1 MHINVLKRHH
11 RPSAAALA
19 AGGDEKLLPMQHRAP
34 LALSRPLM
42 GWDKI
47 FFPFA
52 VSQETPMYDPQP
64 FAADKPVLI
73 DPASLAL
80 QSVLDRLAPTDATV
94 LIVGETGTGKE
105 VVARYLHHH
114 SARRHRPFL
123 AVNCGALT
131 ESLAEAEL
139 FGHEKGA
146 FTGAVGTHQGWF
158 EAAEG
163 GTLLL
168 DEIGEL
174 NLSLQVKLLR
184 VLQER
189 EITRVGSRKPLKIDV
204 RVIAATHVD
213 LAGAIRQR
221 RFREDLY
228 YRLNVAAV
236 TLPPLRQ
243 RPEDIP
249 ALTRHFLAL
258 YARRLGRPPLQLTV
272 EAQQALLDYPWPGN
286 VRELE
291 NTLHNAVLLSQE
303 GPIAPQQLRLTQRLT
318 DHGGGGDDAI
328 DRFVQQQLQG
338 DGTQLYQRV
347 LDALV
352 RNAFERSG
360 GNQLQAAALLGVSRN
375 TLRTHLA
382 HLGLI
387 KPRRRSVGAPAH
399 SPAISAAPLPERE
412 LRIGYQ
418 KFGNLGVLKARQSLE
433 QHFAAQ
439 RISVLWSEFPAG
451 PQLLHALDGDEIDFG
466 TTGEVPPIF
475 AQAQGNALV
484 YVGFEPP
491 APQSVAMVVPQDSP
505 IRSAADLRGK
515 RIALNKGS
523 NVHYLLLQMLDEQG
537 LTLNDV
543 RIVYAPPKYPL
554 SATDLQAVDAWMMW
568 DPLLSDAQRSGEL
581 RVIADGTQRV
591 LNQQFY
597 LARREFAERSG
608 DLLQPLMQALQHTG
622 RYIAAQPRE
631 AARHLSDELGLAS
644 ASLELALSRRSHEIR
659 AMDLQVIRQQQSIA
673 DRFYALGLLPKAI
686 AVREAVWPLGS

>member
-1 MHINVLKRHH
+1 
-11 RPSAAALA
+11 
-19 AGGDEKLLPMQHRAP
+19 
-34 LALSRPLM
+34 
-42 GWDKI
+42 
-47 FFPFA
+47 
-52 VSQETPMYDPQP
+52 MYDPQP

-433 QHFAAQ
+433 LHFAAQ

-537 LTLNDV
+537 MTLNDV

>member
-1 MHINVLKRHH
+1 
-11 RPSAAALA
+11 
-19 AGGDEKLLPMQHRAP
+19 
-34 LALSRPLM
+34 
-42 GWDKI
+42 
-47 FFPFA
+47 
-52 VSQETPMYDPQP
+52 MYDPQP

-318 DHGGGGDDAI
+318 DHGGGGGGDDAI

-387 KPRRRSVGAPAH
+387 KPRRRSARAPAH
-399 SPAISAAPLPERE
+399 SSAISAAPLPERE

>member
-1 MHINVLKRHH
+1 
-11 RPSAAALA
+11 
-19 AGGDEKLLPMQHRAP
+19 
-34 LALSRPLM
+34 
-42 GWDKI
+42 
-47 FFPFA
+47 
-52 VSQETPMYDPQP
+52 MYDPQP

-318 DHGGGGDDAI
+318 DHGGGGGDDAI

-537 LTLNDV
+537 LMLNDV

>member
-1 MHINVLKRHH
+1 
-11 RPSAAALA
+11 
-19 AGGDEKLLPMQHRAP
+19 
-34 LALSRPLM
+34 
-42 GWDKI
+42 
-47 FFPFA
+47 
-52 VSQETPMYDPQP
+52 MYDPQP

-418 KFGNLGVLKARQSLE
+418 KFCNLGVLKARQSLE

-537 LTLNDV
+537 MTLNDV

>member
-1 MHINVLKRHH
+1 
-11 RPSAAALA
+11 
-19 AGGDEKLLPMQHRAP
+19 
-34 LALSRPLM
+34 
-42 GWDKI
+42 
-47 FFPFA
+47 
-52 VSQETPMYDPQP
+52 MYDPQP

-243 RPEDIP
+243 RPEDIS

-387 KPRRRSVGAPAH
+387 KPRRHSARAPAH

-537 LTLNDV
+537 LMLNDV

-608 DLLQPLMQALQHTG
+608 DLLQPLMQALKHTG